1 MNINIYVSEIVIFML
16 IVLLQN
22 IKTNK
27 WEPLTK

>member
-1 MNINIYVSEIVIFML
+1 MNINIYVSEIVISML

-27 WEPLTK
+27 WELLTK